1 MVDILFRLAKRCLQ
15 LDALI
20 AQILTMKKQEKTSQ
34 ETMPTGPLA
43 GLRVLEFESIGPVP
57 WACMMLSNMGAQV
70 VRIDRPV
77 ASEINQDLDAKFQL
91 TGLGR
96 NKLTLDLKTSQ
107 GIEAALRLATHADIL
122 IEGMRPEV
130 MERLGLSPLAC
141 WERNPKL
148 VYGRMTGW
156 GQDGPLAQTA
166 GHDINYIGLT
176 GVLHAIGPRQGRPSV
191 PLNLVGDL
199 GGGAMLLLF
208 GVLAAVLEA
217 RTSGKGQVVDA
228 AMVDGCTALLAPVW
242 GRLQSG
248 QWLDQR
254 ESNWLDGG
262 APFYGTYETA
272 DGRFVAVG
280 AIESPFYADLLKGL
294 GLQGQ
299 QLPAQHERKAWP
311 LMRESFAKIFMKRTR
326 DEWCEVFSGSQACVT
341 PVLSLAEAAEHPHQ
355 KARQAFIDI
364 DGVKLPASAP
374 RFSRT
379 PGRVTGAQA
388 FGLNT
393 QQALM
398 AWGLTADDPLVTD

>member
-1 MVDILFRLAKRCLQ
+1 MVDILFRYAKRCLQ
-15 LDALI
+15 LVGI
-20 AQILTMKKQEKTSQ
+20 SAQMLNMKQQDKPSQ
-34 ETMPTGPLA
+34 EAISSGPLA
-43 GLRVLEFESIGPVP
+43 GLRVLEIESIGPVP
-57 WACMMLSNMGAQV
+57 WACMMLSNLGAQV
-70 VRIDRPV
+70 VRIERPV
-77 ASEINQDLDAKFQL
+77 ASEINQGLDAKFQL

-96 NKLTLDLKTSQ
+96 DKVTLDLKTSQ
-107 GIEAALRLATHADIL
+107 GIEAALRLATHADVL
-122 IEGMRPEV
+122 LEGMRPGV
-130 MERLGLSPLAC
+130 MERLGLSPQVCL
-141 WERNPKL
+141 ERNLKL

-217 RTSGKGQVVDA
+217 RSSGKGQVVDA
-228 AMVDGCTALLAPVW
+228 AMVDGCTSLLAPVW

-280 AIESPFYADLLKGL
+280 AIESTFYADLLKGL

-299 QLPAQHERKAWP
+299 QLPAQHERTAWP
-311 LMRESFAKIFMKRTR
+311 AMRESFAKIFMQRTR
-326 DEWCEVFSGSQACVT
+326 DEWCELFSGSQACVT
-341 PVLSLAEAAEHPHQ
+341 PVLSLVEANQHPHQ
-355 KARQAFIDI
+355 RARQAFVDI
-364 DGVKLPASAP
+364 DGVAQPAAAP

-379 PGRVTGAQA
+379 PGRVAGAET
-388 FGLNT
+388 FGRNT
-393 QQALM
+393 QEALM
-398 AWGLTADDPLVTD
+398 AWGLTADDPLVAG